1 MTYGNTGNM
10 GKIAELGGQ
19 CAADGVTFDEAKS
32 SVKGEYE
39 KRKAALRLVQ
49 LRSPKGRL
57 AKRAGVLMMDLQ
69 AFEDRVEE
77 SGGNEGFLYFV
88 VAQVASGVTLREI
101 SGHYAIEYGLL
112 WAWMGAEP
120 ERMARYEF
128 ALKGLADSYVVES
141 VGMAD
146 ATDPDEVALG
156 KLRVDTRLKVA
167 GVLDRK
173 RFGTEKAGAAAGTGS
188 LVIDAALTFA
198 ASELLARIQ
207 APMAPRVIDAGDLA
221 EAVEYADAA
230 VVKESLTGGSADDA
244 DDA

>member
-1 MTYGNTGNM
+1 M
-10 GKIAELGGQ
+10 AEMGGQ
-19 CAADGVTFDEAKS
+19 HSAQGMPVEEAVAT
-32 SVKGEYE
+32 VKGEYE

-69 AFEDRVEE
+69 AFEDRIEE

-101 SGHYAIEYGLL
+101 CEHYAIEYGLL

-146 ATDPDEVALG
+146 STDPDEVALG

-173 RFGTEKAGAAAGTGS
+173 RFGTEKAGVAAGSGN

-198 ASELLARIQ
+198 AAELLSKIQ
-207 APMAPRVIDAGDLA
+207 TPMVTKSEERVINNIDHGDLA
-221 EAVEYADAA
+221 EAVEFADAETTIG
-230 VVKESLTGGSADDA
+230 KGADDA
-244 DDA
+244 DDAGQ

>member
-1 MTYGNTGNM
+1 
-10 GKIAELGGQ
+10 
-19 CAADGVTFDEAKS
+19 
-32 SVKGEYE
+32 
-39 KRKAALRLVQ
+39 
-49 LRSPKGRL
+49 
-57 AKRAGVLMMDLQ
+57 
-69 AFEDRVEE
+69 
-77 SGGNEGFLYFV
+77 
-88 VAQVASGVTLREI
+88 
-101 SGHYAIEYGLL
+101 
-112 WAWMGAEP
+112 MGAEP

-207 APMAPRVIDAGDLA
+207 APMVPRVIDAGDLA
-221 EAVEYADAA
+221 EAVEYADAGIPIG
-230 VVKESLTGGSADDA
+230 KGTDDA

>member
-1 MTYGNTGNM
+1 M
-10 GKIAELGGQ
+10 AEMGGQ
-19 CAADGVTFDEAKS
+19 NAAGGISFDEAKS
-32 SVKGEYE
+32 SVSAEYE

-101 SGHYAIEYGLL
+101 CSHYAIEYGLL

-146 ATDPDEVALG
+146 STDPDEVALG

-173 RFGTEKAGAAAGTGS
+173 RFGTEKAAVGGVTVGGIIDAGLAFAAA
-188 LVIDAALTFA
+188 
-198 ASELLARIQ
+198 ELLNRIQ
-207 APMAPRVIDAGDLA
+207 IGVPREKVVPSIDAGDLA
-221 EAVEYADAA
+221 EVVEFADTEA
-230 VVKESLTGGSADDA
+230 VVKESLTGEGDD
-244 DDA
+244 